1 MELDGWYSELPSR
14 ILLPPF
20 PRLCSASLYRTD
32 LVFPPC
38 LILFPSDPVS
48 LTIRVVFVSNWSS
61 FTGERGQVFQTV
73 WNYLEMKRRCVF
85 RPSRLWIYACC
96 SKQPRCYRRLWRL
109 FWVRYINISAERR
122 APPLS
127 PGVRVVLY
135 RGWREDPS
143 QPSSFGGVEFLNWND
158 CWNV

>member
-1 MELDGWYSELPSR
+1 MLSVDIGKTWVQSVKLSSRWSSMVGILSYLPESSHLLSQGRFRLPLLSR

-20 PRLCSASLYRTD
+20 PKSLYCTY

-48 LTIRVVFVSNWSS
+48 LTIRVVFVSTNWSS

-73 WNYLEMKRRCVF
+73 WNYLEMKRHCVF

-96 SKQPRCYRRLWRL
+96 SKQPRCYRRLWRE
-109 FWVRYINISAERR
+109 FWVRYKYIR
-122 APPLS
+122 LS
-127 PGVRVVLY
+127 DTLHP
-135 RGWREDPS
+135 
-143 QPSSFGGVEFLNWND
+143 
-158 CWNV
+158 